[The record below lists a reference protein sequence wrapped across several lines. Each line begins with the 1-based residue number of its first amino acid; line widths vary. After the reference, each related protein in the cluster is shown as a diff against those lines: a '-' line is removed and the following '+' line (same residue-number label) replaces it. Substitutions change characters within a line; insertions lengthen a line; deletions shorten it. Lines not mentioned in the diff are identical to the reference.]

1 MKKGLTEI
9 VIVVDKSGS
18 MSSLKLDTIGG
29 FNEFLK
35 CQKQEEGEANISLV
49 LFDTTYNLMYQSIN
63 IQSAAELNESTY
75 VPNGG
80 TALYDALGL
89 SIKMMKKRIE
99 ELPEEE
105 RPEKVIFAI
114 LTDGEENSSRIVN
127 NEGQRKY
134 IKEKIFEKVTKHQ
147 EDDGWIFI
155 YLGANQDAMQV
166 GQSMG
171 VYANNTVSYEAN
183 TRGMTATMDS
193 VNKYAKEF
201 RSSNLSSQVFA
212 MSADLNEMYE
222 ESLSEI
228 DKNEEKKDEVKP

>member
-9 VIVVDKSGS
+9 VLVLDKSGS
-18 MSSLKLDTIGG
+18 MSSIKKDTIGST
-29 FNEFLK
+29 NEFIK
-35 CQKQEEGEANISLV
+35 GQKQEDGEANMSLV

-80 TALYDALGL
+80 TSLYDSVGL
-89 SIKMMKKRIE
+89 SMKMMKKRIE

-127 NEGQRKY
+127 NEGIRKY
-134 IKEKIFEKVTKHQ
+134 TKEKIFEKVTKHQ
-147 EDDGWIFI
+147 EDDGWVFI

-166 GQSMG
+166 GHEMG

-193 VNKYAKEF
+193 VNKFTKSYRK
-201 RSSNLSSQVFA
+201 STLSSQAFA
-212 MSADLNEMYE
+212 MSADLGEMFE
-222 ESLSEI
+222 ESLDEI
-228 DKNEEKKDEVKP
+228 DSKEEKKDKVKP